1 MIITKILNSYN
12 NGNVKIT
19 LYDNGTRIQE
29 WDDSQ
34 LPNYELPISMD
45 IKITNY
51 CDRNPL
57 CQYCHEMSSLNGK
70 HSDLNYLFNII
81 KDLNPGTEIA
91 LGGGDP
97 LTHPNL
103 VEFLQK
109 CQEIQII
116 PNITVNSY
124 VLNNQDKVHLLNY
137 LIINKLVYGVGIS
150 ISDDFDFEL
159 IKKLDNLNNVVYHV
173 IAGVENISI
182 LDKIKESPVKK
193 VLILGYKQ
201 FGKGVKFYSE
211 NVFKCLDKWYLNI
224 DKYIKKLHLSFDN
237 LGINQ
242 LNIRTHLSEQEWDSF
257 YQGDDGLST
266 MYIDAVKQEIAKS
279 SVSPLRY
286 PLEGKMKDLFETIK
300 LNCE

>member
-1 MIITKILNSYN
+1 MTITKILNSYT

-34 LPNYELPISMD
+34 SPNYELPISMD

-57 CQYCHEMSSLNGK
+57 CSYCHEMSSLNGK
-70 HSDLNYLFNII
+70 HGDLDYLFNII

-97 LTHPNL
+97 LTHPDL
-103 VEFLQK
+103 IEFLQK
-109 CQEIQII
+109 CQEIKLI
-116 PNITVNSY
+116 PNITVNSFI
-124 VLNNQDKVHLLNY
+124 LNNQDKIHLLNY
-137 LIINKLVYGVGIS
+137 LIINKLVYGVGVS
-150 ISDDFDFEL
+150 ISDDFDFGL

-173 IAGVENISI
+173 IAGVENVSI

-193 VLILGYKQ
+193 VLILGYKE
-201 FGKGVKFYSE
+201 FGKGIKFYSE
-211 NVFKCLDKWYLNI
+211 DVFKSLDNWYLNI
-224 DKYIKKLHLSFDN
+224 DKYIKKMHLSFDN
-237 LGINQ
+237 LGITQ
-242 LNIRTHLSEQEWDSF
+242 LNIKSHLSEQEWDSF

-279 SVSPLRY
+279 SVSSLRY
-286 PLEGKMKDLFETIK
+286 PLKGRMKDLFETIK